1 MGAIPEMMVSVGE
14 TPWHRQG
21 LVLPDDTVLTP
32 HDAYTLGGL
41 DYNIV
46 KSHMLD
52 AQTLQP
58 IPGRWVLK
66 RQESVRNTI
75 EDALHDK
82 IIGKKPQI
90 VSDRYEII
98 QNYEMVDLVNELGL
112 PVTTAGTMFNSSM
125 AWMLLDLGESVAFA
139 GTEEATNRF
148 LLVATHHG
156 TGNFVV
162 YVVTVRVVCQNTY
175 DIATQMGDLRWSI
188 KHTSSAKDRLVE
200 ARQGLERAYR
210 AMDDMDREIIEL
222 MDRDFR
228 DSQWELLRDSIQP
241 QVHVKEGV
249 KRNGEWGQI
258 NTKAF
263 NAAKDTRKQLNLIW
277 ANDKGTIPRK
287 SAFHAIQA
295 VNEYEQHYHG
305 HGKNRDQRMMTKFV
319 KGDMPMTKKATKIVK
334 ELAGVS

>member
-21 LVLPDDTVLTP
+21 LVLPEDTVLNP
-32 HDAYTLGGL
+32 ALAYELGGL
-41 DYNIV
+41 DYQIY
-46 KSHMLD
+46 KSPIID
-52 AQTLQP
+52 SQTYNP
-58 IPGRWVLK
+58 IPGRWLLK
-66 RQESVRNTI
+66 RSVP
-75 EDALHDK
+75 EELVDSS
-82 IIGKKPQI
+82 IGKQPQI

-98 QNYEMVDLVNELGL
+98 QNYEMVDLVDELGL

-175 DIATQMGDLRWSI
+175 DIATRMGDLRWSI
-188 KHTSSAKDRLVE
+188 KHTSSARDRLIE
-200 ARQGLERAYR
+200 ARSGLERAYR
-210 AMDDMDREIIEL
+210 AMDDMDRDIMQL
-222 MDRDFR
+222 MDKDFR
-228 DSQWELLRDSIQP
+228 DSQWVELVNTIQP
-241 QVHVKEGV
+241 EVDIKMGPHKVTGDWVQL
-249 KRNGEWGQI
+249 

-263 NAAKDTRKQLNLIW
+263 NAARETRNRLRSIW
-277 ANDKGTIPRK
+277 NNDNGTIPRK

-295 VNEYEQHYHG
+295 VNEYEQHFHG
-305 HGKNRDQRMMTKFV
+305 HGKNRDRRMMTKFI
-319 KGDMPMTKKATKIVK
+319 KGDMPMTRTATKLVR
-334 ELAGVS
+334 ELAGV

>member
-32 HDAYTLGGL
+32 ADAYTLGGL
-41 DYNIV
+41 DYKII
-46 KSHMLD
+46 KSLMID
-52 AQTLQP
+52 SQTYQP
-58 IPGRWVLK
+58 IPGRWLLK
-66 RQESVRNTI
+66 REVT
-75 EDALHDK
+75 DALHDTM
-82 IIGKKPQI
+82 IGKHPQI

-112 PVTTAGTMFNSSM
+112 PVVTAGTMFNSSM

-148 LLVATHHG
+148 LLAATHHG

-175 DIATQMGDLRWSI
+175 DIATRMGDLRWSI

-210 AMDDMDREIIEL
+210 AMDDMDRDIMQL
-222 MDRDFR
+222 MDQDFH
-228 DSQWELLRDSIQP
+228 DYQWAELVNTIQP
-241 QVHVKEGV
+241 AVLPREGE
-249 KRNGEWGQI
+249 KRNGEWGVI
-258 NTKAF
+258 NTKAV
-263 NAAKDTRKQLNLIW
+263 NAAAETRNKLGLIW
-277 ANDKGTIPRK
+277 RNENGTIPRK

-305 HGKNRDQRMMTKFV
+305 HGKNRDQRMMQKFI
-319 KGDMPMTKKATKIVK
+319 KGDMPMTRTATKLVK
-334 ELAGVS
+334 ELAGV

>member
-21 LVLPDDTVLTP
+21 LVLPEDTVLTP
-32 HDAYTLGGL
+32 YDAYKLGGL
-41 DYNIV
+41 DYKIA
-46 KSHMLD
+46 KCLMLD
-52 AQTLQP
+52 AQTYEP
-58 IPGRWVLK
+58 IPGRFVLK
-66 RQESVRNTI
+66 RQESERSTI

-82 IIGKKPQI
+82 IIGKHPQI

-125 AWMLLDLGESVAFA
+125 AWMLLDLGESFAFA

-222 MDRDFR
+222 LDRPFR
-228 DSQWELLRDSIQP
+228 DSQWVELKNTIQP
-241 QVHVKEGV
+241 EVHAKVGE
-249 KRNGEWGQI
+249 KRNGEWGQL

-263 NAAKDTRKQLNLIW
+263 NAAKETRAQLDRIW
-277 ANDKGTIPRK
+277 RNDNGTIP
-287 SAFHAIQA
+287 SHTAFHAIQA

-305 HGKNRDQRMMTKFV
+305 HGKNRDQRMMQKFI
-319 KGDMPMTKKATKIVK
+319 KGDMPMTRTATKLVK
-334 ELAGVS
+334 ELVGV

>member
-21 LVLPDDTVLTP
+21 LVLPEDTVLTP

-41 DYNIV
+41 DYKIV
-46 KSHMLD
+46 KGTMFEGDTYL
-52 AQTLQP
+52 P
-58 IPGRWVLK
+58 IPGRWILK
-66 RQESVRNTI
+66 RKDG
-75 EDALHDK
+75 EDQFPK
-82 IIGKKPQI
+82 MIGKHPQI

-98 QNYEMVDLVNELGL
+98 QNYEMVDLVDELGL

-175 DIATQMGDLRWSI
+175 DIATRMGDLRWSI
-188 KHTSSAKDRLVE
+188 KHTSSAKDRLIE

-228 DSQWELLRDSIQP
+228 DSQWDELVNTIQP
-241 QVHVKEGV
+241 VVSAHYGE
-249 KRNGEWGQI
+249 KRNGEWGI
-258 NTKAF
+258 LNTKAV
-263 NAAKDTRKQLNLIW
+263 NAAAETRNKLGRIW
-277 ANDKGTIPRK
+277 RNDNGTIPRQ

-305 HGKNRDQRMMTKFV
+305 HGKNRDQRMMQKFI
-319 KGDMPMTKKATKIVK
+319 KGDMPMTRTATKLVK

>member
-21 LVLPDDTVLTP
+21 LVLPEDSVLTP
-32 HDAYTLGGL
+32 ADAYTLGGL

-46 KSHMLD
+46 KSHMID
-52 AQTLQP
+52 SQTYEP
-58 IPGRWVLK
+58 IPGRYVLK
-66 RQESVRNTI
+66 RQIT
-75 EDALHDK
+75 DALHDK
-82 IIGKKPQI
+82 MIGKQPQI

-175 DIATQMGDLRWSI
+175 DLATKMGDLRWSI
-188 KHTSSAKDRLVE
+188 KHTSSAKDRLWE
-200 ARQGLERAYR
+200 AKAGLERAYR
-210 AMDDMDREIIEL
+210 AMDEMDQEIVKL
-222 MDRDFR
+222 LDKDFR
-228 DSQWELLRDSIQP
+228 DSQWVELKNTIQP
-241 QVHVKEGV
+241 KVEAKMGPHKVTGDWVQL
-249 KRNGEWGQI
+249 
-258 NTKAF
+258 NTKAY
-263 NAAKDTRKQLNLIW
+263 NAAKETRKKLDLIW
-277 ANDKGTIPRK
+277 HNDNGTIPRQ

-295 VNEYEQHYHG
+295 VNEYEQHFHG
-305 HGKNRDQRMMTKFV
+305 HGKNRDQRMMQKFI
-319 KGDMPMTKKATKIVK
+319 KGDMPMTRTATKLVR
-334 ELAGVS
+334 ELAGV

>member
-21 LVLPDDTVLTP
+21 LVLPEDTVLNP
-32 HDAYTLGGL
+32 ALAYELGGL
-41 DYNIV
+41 DYQIY
-46 KSHMLD
+46 KSPIID
-52 AQTLQP
+52 SQTYNP
-58 IPGRWVLK
+58 IPGRWLLK
-66 RQESVRNTI
+66 RSVP
-75 EDALHDK
+75 EELVDSS
-82 IIGKKPQI
+82 IGKQPQI

-98 QNYEMVDLVNELGL
+98 QNYEIVDLVDQLGL

-175 DIATQMGDLRWSI
+175 DFATKTGDMRWSI
-188 KHTSSAKDRLVE
+188 RHSSSAQDRLVE

-210 AMDDMDREIIEL
+210 AMDDMDRDIIQL
-222 MDRDFR
+222 LDRPFR
-228 DSQWELLRDSIQP
+228 ESQWELLVDEIQP
-241 QVHVKEGV
+241 EVDARMGV
-249 KRNGEWGQI
+249 KRNGEWGQL

-263 NAAKDTRKQLNLIW
+263 NAAKDTRKQLNTIW
-277 ANDKGTIPRK
+277 NNENGTIPEQT
-287 SAFHAIQA
+287 AFHAIQA
-295 VNEYEQHYHG
+295 VNEYEQHFHG
-305 HGKNRDQRMMTKFV
+305 HGKNRDRRMMTKFI
-319 KGDMPMTKKATKIVK
+319 KADMPMTRTAERLVRD
-334 ELAGVS
+334 LAGVS

>member
-21 LVLPDDTVLTP
+21 LVLPEDTVLTP
-32 HDAYTLGGL
+32 ADAYTLGGL
-41 DYNIV
+41 NYEII
-46 KSHMLD
+46 KKPMLD
-52 AQTLQP
+52 GDTYMP
-58 IPGRWVLK
+58 IEGRYLLK
-66 RQESVRNTI
+66 RKVN
-75 EDALHDK
+75 DALKDK
-82 IIGKKPQI
+82 MIGKKPQI

-112 PVTTAGTMFNSSM
+112 PVATAGTMFNSSM
-125 AWMLLDLGESVAFA
+125 AWMLLDLGESIAFK

-188 KHTSSAKDRLVE
+188 KHTSSAKERLVE

-210 AMDDMDREIIEL
+210 AMDEMDQEIMKLLDMN
-222 MDRDFR
+222 FR
-228 DSQWELLRDSIQP
+228 SSQWVELVDTIQP
-241 QVHVKEGV
+241 KVEAKMGPHKVTGDWVQL
-249 KRNGEWGQI
+249 

-263 NAAKDTRKQLNLIW
+263 NAAVETRNRLRSIW
-277 ANDKGTIPRK
+277 NNDNGTIPRQ

-295 VNEYEQHYHG
+295 VNEYEQHFHG
-305 HGKNRDQRMMTKFV
+305 HGKNRDQRMMTKFI
-319 KGDMPMTKKATKIVK
+319 KGDMPMTRTATKLVR
-334 ELAGVS
+334 ELVGV

>member
-32 HDAYTLGGL
+32 ASAYTLGGL
-41 DYNIV
+41 DYKIV
-46 KSHMLD
+46 KSTMVD
-52 AQTLQP
+52 SQTYEA
-58 IPGRWVLK
+58 IPGRFLLK
-66 RQESVRNTI
+66 RQVDSFASPDTM
-75 EDALHDK
+75 
-82 IIGKKPQI
+82 IGTKPQI

-98 QNYEMVDLVNELGL
+98 QNREIVDLVDELGL

-175 DIATQMGDLRWSI
+175 DLATQMGDLRWSI
-188 KHTSSAKDRLVE
+188 RHSSSAKDRLWE
-200 ARQGLERAYR
+200 AKAGLERAYR
-210 AMDDMDREIIEL
+210 AMDEMDEEIQRL
-222 MDRDFR
+222 MESDFR
-228 DSQWELLRDSIQP
+228 ESQWEMLRDSIQP
-241 QVHVKEGV
+241 QVHIREGV
-249 KRNGEWGQI
+249 KRNGEWGPI
-258 NTKAF
+258 NTKAV

-277 ANDKGTIPRK
+277 ANDNGTIPRQ

-305 HGKNRDQRMMTKFV
+305 HGKNRDQRMMSKFV
-319 KGDMPMTKKATKIVK
+319 KGNFPMTAKATKVVK
-334 ELAGVS
+334 ELAGVW

>member
-21 LVLPDDTVLTP
+21 LVLPDDSVLTP
-32 HDAYTLGGL
+32 ADAYTLGGL
-41 DYNIV
+41 DYKIA
-46 KSHMLD
+46 KCLMLD
-52 AQTLQP
+52 AQTYEP
-58 IPGRWVLK
+58 IPGRFVLK
-66 RQESVRNTI
+66 RQESERSTI

-175 DIATQMGDLRWSI
+175 DIATKFGDLRWSI
-188 KHTSSAKDRLVE
+188 KHTSSAKDRLWE
-200 ARQGLERAYR
+200 AKSGLERAYR
-210 AMDDMDREIIEL
+210 AMDDMDREIMEL

-228 DSQWELLRDSIQP
+228 DSQWVKLKKTIQP
-241 QVHVKEGV
+241 KVMPREGE
-249 KRNGEWGQI
+249 KRNGEWGVI
-258 NTKAF
+258 NTKAV
-263 NAAKDTRKQLNLIW
+263 NAAAETRKQLDLIW
-277 ANDKGTIPRK
+277 HNDNGTIPRQ

-334 ELAGVS
+334 ELAGVW

>member
-32 HDAYTLGGL
+32 ASAYTLGGL
-41 DYNIV
+41 DYKIV
-46 KSHMLD
+46 KSTMID
-52 AQTLQP
+52 SQTYEP
-58 IPGRWVLK
+58 IPGRFLLK
-66 RQESVRNTI
+66 REVT
-75 EDALHDK
+75 DALHDTM
-82 IIGKKPQI
+82 IGTKPQI

-98 QNYEMVDLVNELGL
+98 QNREIVDLVDELGL

-175 DIATQMGDLRWSI
+175 DFATKTGDMRWSI
-188 KHTSSAKDRLVE
+188 RHSSSAQDRLIE

-210 AMDDMDREIIEL
+210 AIDDMDRDIMEL
-222 MDRDFR
+222 LDRPFR
-228 DSQWELLRDSIQP
+228 ESQWDLLVDAIQP
-241 QVHVKEGV
+241 SVAPREGE
-249 KRNGEWGQI
+249 KRNGEWGVI
-258 NTKAF
+258 NTKAV
-263 NAAKDTRKQLNLIW
+263 NAAAETRRQLDLIW
-277 ANDKGTIPRK
+277 MNDNGTIPRK

-305 HGKNRDQRMMTKFV
+305 HRKNRDQRMMTKFI
-319 KGDMPMTKKATKIVK
+319 KADMPMTRTAERLVRD
-334 ELAGVS
+334 LAGVS

>member
-21 LVLPDDTVLTP
+21 LVLPEATVLTP

-41 DYNIV
+41 DYKII
-46 KSHMLD
+46 KSPMID
-52 AQTLQP
+52 SQTYEP
-58 IPGRWVLK
+58 IPGRWLLK
-66 RQESVRNTI
+66 REVT
-75 EDALHDK
+75 DALHDK
-82 IIGKKPQI
+82 MIGKHPQI

-112 PVTTAGTMFNSSM
+112 PVVTAGTMFNSSM

-175 DIATQMGDLRWSI
+175 DIATRMGDLRWSI
-188 KHTSSAKDRLVE
+188 KHTSSAKDRLIE
-200 ARQGLERAYR
+200 ARSGLERAYR

-228 DSQWELLRDSIQP
+228 DSQWVELKNTIQP
-241 QVHVKEGV
+241 KVQPREGE
-249 KRNGEWGQI
+249 KRNGEWGVI
-258 NTKAF
+258 NTKAV
-263 NAAKDTRKQLNLIW
+263 NAADETRRKLDLIW
-277 ANDKGTIPRK
+277 MNDNGTIPRQ

-305 HGKNRDQRMMTKFV
+305 HGKNRDQRMMQKFI
-319 KGDMPMTKKATKIVK
+319 KGDMPMTRTATKLVK
-334 ELAGVS
+334 ELAGV

>member
-32 HDAYTLGGL
+32 ADAYTLGGL
-41 DYNIV
+41 DYKII
-46 KSHMLD
+46 KKPLLD
-52 AQTLQP
+52 GDTYMP
-58 IPGRWVLK
+58 IEGRWLLK
-66 RQESVRNTI
+66 REMTN
-75 EDALHDK
+75 ALKDK
-82 IIGKKPQI
+82 MIGKKPQI

-125 AWMLLDLGESVAFA
+125 AWMLLDLGESVAFK

-175 DIATQMGDLRWSI
+175 DLATKMGDLRWSI
-188 KHTSSAKDRLVE
+188 KHTSSAKERLVE

-210 AMDDMDREIIEL
+210 AMDDMDLEIQKL
-222 MDRDFR
+222 MDKDFR
-228 DSQWELLRDSIQP
+228 DSQWDLLVNEIQP
-241 QVHVKEGV
+241 VVKSKVGV
-249 KRNGEWGQI
+249 KANGEWGQL
-258 NTKAF
+258 NTKAV
-263 NAAKDTRKQLNLIW
+263 NAAYETRKQLFSIW
-277 ANDKGTIPRK
+277 HNDNGTISRQT
-287 SAFHAIQA
+287 AFHAIQA

-305 HGKNRDQRMMTKFV
+305 HGKNRDQRMMTKFI
-319 KGDMPMTKKATKIVK
+319 KGDFPMTRTATALVK
-334 ELAGVS
+334 DLAGV

>member
-21 LVLPDDTVLTP
+21 LVLPDHTVLTP
-32 HDAYTLGGL
+32 ASAYKLGGL
-41 DYNIV
+41 DYKIV
-46 KSHMLD
+46 KSTMVD
-52 AQTLQP
+52 SQTYEA
-58 IPGRWVLK
+58 IPGRFLLK
-66 RQESVRNTI
+66 REVDSFASPDTM
-75 EDALHDK
+75 
-82 IIGKKPQI
+82 IGTKPQI

-98 QNYEMVDLVNELGL
+98 QNREIVDLVDELGL

-175 DIATQMGDLRWSI
+175 DFATKTGDMRWSI
-188 KHTSSAKDRLVE
+188 RHSSSAQDRLVE

-210 AMDDMDREIIEL
+210 AMDDMDREIMQL
-222 MDRDFR
+222 MDKEFHDY
-228 DSQWELLRDSIQP
+228 QWAELVNTIQP
-241 QVHVKEGV
+241 AVLPREGE
-249 KRNGEWGQI
+249 KRNGEWGVI
-258 NTKAF
+258 NTKAV
-263 NAAKDTRKQLNLIW
+263 NAAAETRNKLGLIW
-277 ANDKGTIPRK
+277 RNENGTIPRK

-295 VNEYEQHYHG
+295 VNEYEQHFHG
-305 HGKNRDQRMMTKFV
+305 HGKNRDQRMMTKFI
-319 KGDMPMTKKATKIVK
+319 KADMPMTRTAERLVR

>member
-32 HDAYTLGGL
+32 ASAYTLGGL
-41 DYNIV
+41 DYKIV
-46 KSHMLD
+46 KSTMID
-52 AQTLQP
+52 SQTYEP
-58 IPGRWVLK
+58 IPGRFLLK
-66 RQESVRNTI
+66 REVT
-75 EDALHDK
+75 DALHDTM
-82 IIGKKPQI
+82 IGTKPQI

-98 QNYEMVDLVNELGL
+98 QNREIVDLVDELGL

-175 DIATQMGDLRWSI
+175 DFATRTGDMRWSI
-188 KHTSSAKDRLVE
+188 RHSSSAQDRLIE

-210 AMDDMDREIIEL
+210 AMDDMDRDIIQL
-222 MDRDFR
+222 LDRPFR
-228 DSQWELLRDSIQP
+228 DSQWELLVDEIQP
-241 QVHVKEGV
+241 EVQPRMGV
-249 KRNGEWGQI
+249 KRNGEWGQL

-263 NAAKDTRKQLNLIW
+263 NAAKDTRKQLNTIW
-277 ANDKGTIPRK
+277 NNENGTIPEQT
-287 SAFHAIQA
+287 AFHAIQA
-295 VNEYEQHYHG
+295 VNEYEQHFHG
-305 HGKNRDQRMMTKFV
+305 HGKNRDQRMMTKFI
-319 KGDMPMTKKATKIVK
+319 KADMPMTRTAERLVR

>member
-21 LVLPDDTVLTP
+21 LVLPEDTVLTP

-41 DYNIV
+41 DYKIV
-46 KSHMLD
+46 KGTMFEGDTYL
-52 AQTLQP
+52 P
-58 IPGRWVLK
+58 IPGRWILK
-66 RQESVRNTI
+66 RQDG
-75 EDALHDK
+75 EDQFPK
-82 IIGKKPQI
+82 MIGKHPQI

-98 QNYEMVDLVNELGL
+98 QNYEMVDLVDELGL

-188 KHTSSAKDRLVE
+188 KHTSSAKDRLIE

-222 MDRDFR
+222 MDRD
-228 DSQWELLRDSIQP
+228 WE
-241 QVHVKEGV
+241 
-249 KRNGEWGQI
+249 
-258 NTKAF
+258 
-263 NAAKDTRKQLNLIW
+263 
-277 ANDKGTIPRK
+277 TI
-287 SAFHAIQA
+287 S
-295 VNEYEQHYHG
+295 
-305 HGKNRDQRMMTKFV
+305 
-319 KGDMPMTKKATKIVK
+319 
-334 ELAGVS
+334 

>member
-21 LVLPDDTVLTP
+21 LVLPDDSVLTP
-32 HDAYTLGGL
+32 ADAYTLGGL
-41 DYNIV
+41 DYKII
-46 KSHMLD
+46 KSPMID
-52 AQTLQP
+52 SQTYEP
-58 IPGRWVLK
+58 IPGRWLLK
-66 RQESVRNTI
+66 REVT
-75 EDALHDK
+75 DALHDTM
-82 IIGKKPQI
+82 IGKQPQI

-175 DIATQMGDLRWSI
+175 DFATRMGDLRWSI

-200 ARQGLERAYR
+200 AQSGLERAYR
-210 AMDDMDREIIEL
+210 AMDDMDREIMQL
-222 MDRDFR
+222 MDMDFR
-228 DSQWELLRDSIQP
+228 NFQWDELVNTIQP
-241 QVHVKEGV
+241 KVLPREGE
-249 KRNGEWGQI
+249 KRNGEWGVL
-258 NTKAF
+258 NTKAV
-263 NAAKDTRKQLNLIW
+263 NAAAETRTQLDRIW
-277 ANDKGTIPRK
+277 MNENNTIPRH

-305 HGKNRDQRMMTKFV
+305 HGKNRDQRMMQKFV
-319 KGDMPMTKKATKIVK
+319 KGDMPMTRTATRLVK

>member
-21 LVLPDDTVLTP
+21 LVLPNDTVLTP
-32 HDAYTLGGL
+32 YDAYTLGGL
-41 DYNIV
+41 NYKIIKKPLLDSDTYTPIEGRWLLKREV
-46 KSHMLD
+46 PDGMLD
-52 AQTLQP
+52 K
-58 IPGRWVLK
+58 V
-66 RQESVRNTI
+66 
-75 EDALHDK
+75 
-82 IIGKKPQI
+82 IGKKPQI
-90 VSDRYEII
+90 VADRYEII
-98 QNYEMVDLVNELGL
+98 QNCEMVDLVHELGL

-156 TGNFVV
+156 TGNCVV

-175 DIATQMGDLRWSI
+175 DLATQMGDLRWSI
-188 KHTSSAKDRLVE
+188 KHTSSAKDRLIE
-200 ARQGLERAYR
+200 AKVGLERAYR

-228 DSQWELLRDSIQP
+228 DSQWDELVNTIQP
-241 QVHVKEGV
+241 KVWPREGE
-249 KRNGEWGQI
+249 KRNGEWGVI
-258 NTKAF
+258 HTKAV
-263 NAAKDTRKQLNLIW
+263 NAAAETRNKLGLIW
-277 ANDKGTIPRK
+277 RNENGTIPRQ

-305 HGKNRDQRMMTKFV
+305 HGKNRDQRMMQKFI
-319 KGDMPMTKKATKIVK
+319 KGDMPMTRAATRLVR
-334 ELAGVS
+334 ELAGL